1 MAWLTKSRFMSGR
14 QCAKRLWFEVN
25 QPLGVEPPPSVPML
39 QGRAFDELVQQLEP
53 GIIISRERGM
63 PAAIAETRRIV
74 QAGGA
79 PLIYQPAFRNGNLA
93 VIADILR
100 RRGARTELV
109 EVKASTSVKAEHVP
123 DVAFQTLVLRGA
135 KQPVEAVFIGHVD
148 NSFVLQCP
156 GEYAGIKI
164 EREVTAEVEDRL
176 PAIAEQAL
184 EFLALMALHQ
194 VPDVV
199 MGAQCNSPYACPFI
213 ERCSSEQ
220 GPGPEYPLEILPR
233 GAQRAAELRAEGY
246 EDLRQVP
253 AGKLSNEL
261 HQRVHAATVSGVP
274 FLDPAAADLLNALPY
289 PRSYLDFETMAFAV
303 PEVIGTRPYEQW
315 PFQFSLHIEES
326 AGQVRHVEH
335 LGIDRFAE
343 FGRLAGAL
351 VAALPLTGPV
361 FVYNATLEAGVLR
374 RLAAWLPTQ
383 RAALTAILERLFDLW
398 PLTQQSYYH
407 PAMRGSWSIKKVLPT
422 IDATLAYENLGEIG
436 AGDAAQQ
443 AFLEWRNPKTSSERR
458 QGLAEGL
465 QRYCER
471 DTWAMVVL
479 RRFLSGEGV
488 QPEAG

>member
-1 MAWLTKSRFMSGR
+1 MSGR
-14 QCAKRLWFEVN
+14 QCVKRLWFEVN
-25 QPLGVEPPPSVPML
+25 QPLTLAVPPSVPML

-53 GIIISRERGM
+53 GIIISRVRGM
-63 PAAIAETRRIV
+63 PAAIAETRRIM

-79 PLIYQPAFRNGNLA
+79 PVIYQAAFRNGNLA

-135 KQPVEAVFIGHVD
+135 QQPVEAVFIGHVD
-148 NSFVLQCP
+148 NSFVLQRP
-156 GEYAGIKI
+156 GEFAGIKV
-164 EREVTAEVEDRL
+164 EQEVTVEVEDRL

-184 EFLALMALHQ
+184 ELLAVMASHQ
-194 VPDVV
+194 VPDIS
-199 MGAQCNSPYACPFI
+199 MGAQCTSPYECPFI
-213 ERCSSEQ
+213 ARFSSER
-220 GPGPEYPLEILPR
+220 GPGPEYPVELLPR

-253 AGKLSNEL
+253 ADKLSNEQ
-261 HQRVHAATVSGVP
+261 HRRVHAATLSGVP
-274 FLDPAAADLLNALPY
+274 FLDPAAAYLLNALPY
-289 PRSYLDFETMAFAV
+289 PRSYLDFETMAFVV

-335 LGIDRFAE
+335 LEIDRFGE
-343 FGRLAGAL
+343 FERIADAL
-351 VAALPLTGPV
+351 LVALPLTGPV
-361 FVYNATLEAGVLR
+361 FVYNATLEAGVIK
-374 RLAAWLPTQ
+374 RLAARLPTQ
-383 RAALTAILERLFDLW
+383 RAALNAILERLFDLW

-443 AFLEWRNPKTSSERR
+443 AFLEWRDPKTPIERR
-458 QGLAEGL
+458 QALAEGL
-465 QRYCER
+465 KRYCER

-479 RRFLSGEGV
+479 RRFLSGEGAGA
-488 QPEAG
+488 EAA

>member
-1 MAWLTKSRFMSGR
+1 MSGR
-14 QCAKRLWFEVN
+14 QCARRLWFEVN
-25 QPLGVEPPPSVPML
+25 QPLDVEVPPSLPML
-39 QGRAFDELVQQLEP
+39 QGRAFDELVQRLEP
-53 GIIISRERGM
+53 GIVISRERGL
-63 PAAIAETRRIV
+63 PAAIAETSRV
-74 QAGGA
+74 MQAGGA

-109 EVKASTSVKAEHVP
+109 EVKASTSVKSDHVP

-135 KQPVEAVFIGHVD
+135 RQPVSAVLIGHVD
-148 NSFVLQCP
+148 SSFVLQRP
-156 GEYAGIKI
+156 GEYAGIKV
-164 EREVTAEVEDRL
+164 EQEVTAEVEDCL
-176 PAIAEQAL
+176 PVIAEQAL
-184 EFLALMALHQ
+184 EFLALMASRQ
-194 VPDVV
+194 APDIL

-233 GAQRAAELRAEGY
+233 GAQRAAELRAEGF

-253 AGKLSNEL
+253 ADKLSNEL
-261 HQRVHAATVSGVP
+261 HRRVHAASVSGQP
-274 FLDPAAADLLNALPY
+274 FLDPAAAELLNALPY
-289 PRSYLDFETMAFAV
+289 PRSFLDFETMAFAV

-326 AGQVRHVEH
+326 AGQLRHVEH
-335 LGIDRFAE
+335 LQIDRFAE
-343 FGRLAGAL
+343 FDRIADAL
-351 VAALPLTGPV
+351 VVALPQTGPV

-374 RLAAWLPTQ
+374 RLAARLPTQ
-383 RAALTAILERLFDLW
+383 RAALTAIVERLFDLL
-398 PLTQQSYYH
+398 PLTQKNYYH

-443 AFLEWRNPKTSSERR
+443 AFLEWRDPKTPIERR
-458 QGLAEGL
+458 QALAEGL
-465 QRYCER
+465 KRYCER

-479 RRFLSGEGV
+479 SRFLSGEQGS
-488 QPEAG
+488 A